1 MNAHEQVRLGA
12 AGDGH
17 AAAEAHEVVR
27 VAGHDGLHAG
37 IVVDERGEALG
48 DLEHDRLLSVAS
60 AADGARILAAVAGV
74 DHDDE
79 LGLDGLRGLLRLG
92 WSGGADGLLRLRL
105 LEGRLDGGF
114 GRALVEACEQ

>member
-1 MNAHEQVRLGA
+1 M
-12 AGDGH
+12 
-17 AAAEAHEVVR
+17 AAEAHEVVR

-60 AADGARILAAVAGV
+60 AADGARVLAAVAGV